1 MSKVLVQKQMSQV
14 MSSGD
19 GGGGLLLPIGAGPS
33 AMDAL
38 RAVMN
43 RPKAGGRGF
52 TPRQRLA
59 GAATLGA
66 KGLAAVGAGLS
77 AADQMQAGRAPEA
90 LLSFPYTMQQ
100 YDLSSLVNPKFL
112 RQGKGQKTIPQ
123 GEQTTVPLPNVSSTY
138 GSSKDPVIAATRATP
153 TPFIPPTT
161 GPPGPE
167 YSTVPEIRAAA
178 ATTQA
183 LRTGGP
189 IPAMEGATK
198 PGPLPAGSPVN
209 PETAAKLTP
218 GAGAAIPEQSAAATT
233 LSDTYPIQSKLL
245 NIDPETGQPY
255 QKAAADAMNRFLD
268 GLVMK

>member
-112 RQGKGQKTIPQ
+112 RQGKGQKPIPQ

-138 GSSKDPVIAATRATP
+138 GSSEDPVPAASRATP
-153 TPFIPPTT
+153 TTFTPPTT

-178 ATTQA
+178 ATRKLLEMEPIPSMEEQSTTQA
-183 LRTGGP
+183 TP
-189 IPAMEGATK
+189 I
-198 PGPLPAGSPVN
+198 
-209 PETAAKLTP
+209 TP
-218 GAGAAIPEQSAAATT
+218 AGAAAVTPVGGPSFQNQQPQQPPSESERQTSMF
-233 LSDTYPIQSKLL
+233 DFYP
-245 NIDPETGQPY
+245 

>member
-112 RQGKGQKTIPQ
+112 RQGKGQKPIPQ

-138 GSSKDPVIAATRATP
+138 GSSEDPVPAASRVGRPPPSQLTLPGQETP
-153 TPFIPPTT
+153 
-161 GPPGPE
+161 E
-167 YSTVPEIRAAA
+167 
-178 ATTQA
+178 
-183 LRTGGP
+183 
-189 IPAMEGATK
+189 
-198 PGPLPAGSPVN
+198 
-209 PETAAKLTP
+209 
-218 GAGAAIPEQSAAATT
+218 SAAATT
-233 LSDTYPIQSKLL
+233 NQILGTEPISAMPGATTPGPLEAGNPVVNPQTAARLTPVGGPSFQNQQQQPPSENERQTSIFDFYPK
-245 NIDPETGQPY
+245 
-255 QKAAADAMNRFLD
+255 KAAADAMNRFLD